1 MITAIRSAACQA
13 ARRGDYMKID
23 KLELWIEL
31 QIKLNF
37 AVAENL
43 RLEDALHLIADG
55 PWVGAAAIA
64 RDALNK
70 GVIK

>member
-1 MITAIRSAACQA
+1 
-13 ARRGDYMKID
+13 MKID